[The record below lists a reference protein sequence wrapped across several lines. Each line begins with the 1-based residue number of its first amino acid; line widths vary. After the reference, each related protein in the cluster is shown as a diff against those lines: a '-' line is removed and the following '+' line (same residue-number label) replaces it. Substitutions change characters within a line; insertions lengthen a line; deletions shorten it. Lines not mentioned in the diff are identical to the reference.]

1 MAKVLG
7 MENDM
12 NIPPKQHRK
21 QPHREQGMTLVEL
34 MIAMVVLAIGLAGLT
49 TLFLTALATNN
60 KNNRDTAATN
70 LAQTVMEQI
79 SAQPDT
85 AASAGVLPITDC
97 AGNTTNVVTT
107 SAAAPG
113 AGATLLA
120 AAGPLGNPGDID
132 WNAAAPG
139 GGYSMTYTE
148 CETNGRRTQ
157 YDVRWN
163 ILALT
168 NFTRLIT
175 VGARQAG
182 GQKAGGLRFAIP
194 VTLKTIGGT

>member
-1 MAKVLG
+1 
-7 MENDM
+7 M
-12 NIPPKQHRK
+12 NIPQAQKRIRRN
-21 QPHREQGMTLVEL
+21 REKGMTLVEL
-34 MIAMVVLAIGLAGLT
+34 MIAMVVLAVGLAGLT

-79 SAQPDT
+79 SAQPDS
-85 AASAGVLPITDC
+85 AAAAGTLPLTDC
-97 AGNTTNVVTT
+97 QGNTVNMVTT
-107 SAAAPG
+107 GAAAPG

-120 AAGPLGNPGDID
+120 AAGPLGSPGDID
-132 WNAAAPG
+132 WSVAAPG
-139 GGYSMTYTE
+139 GGYSMNYIE
-148 CETNGRRTQ
+148 CETNGRQTT

-163 ILALT
+163 ILT
-168 NFTRLIT
+168 ITPYTRLIT

-182 GQKAGGLRFAIP
+182 GQTAGGLRFAIP